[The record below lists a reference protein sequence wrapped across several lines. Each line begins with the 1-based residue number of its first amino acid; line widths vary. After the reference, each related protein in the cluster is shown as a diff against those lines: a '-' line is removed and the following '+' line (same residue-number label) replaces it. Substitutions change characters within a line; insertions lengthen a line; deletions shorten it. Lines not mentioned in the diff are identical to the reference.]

1 MSGAASGSGAHVWV
15 DGRLLPADG
24 PHLSV
29 FDRGFQLGDGIFET
43 LRVRGAHPTELAEH
57 IARLR
62 GSAAGLDIALPD
74 DLEEMLAI
82 GIADLLVADGLDG
95 PAGDASVR
103 ITVSRGAFRGRG
115 LLPPDETVAADDRDP
130 GLAGRRRRRRA
141 TSRAACDSSPRRSG
155 ATRPARSRRSR
166 PRRAP
171 TTSTPGSR
179 RAAPAPTTRCS

>member
-1 MSGAASGSGAHVWV
+1 M
-15 DGRLLPADG
+15 
-24 PHLSV
+24 
-29 FDRGFQLGDGIFET
+29 
-43 LRVRGAHPTELAEH
+43 RGAHPTELAEH

-82 GIADLLVADGLDG
+82 GIADLLAADGLDG

-130 GLAGRRRRRRA
+130 GLAGRRRRRPA
-141 TSRAACDSSPRRSG
+141 TSRAACDSSPRPSG

-166 PRRAP
+166 RRRVP

-179 RAAPAPTTRCS
+179 RAGPAPTTRSS